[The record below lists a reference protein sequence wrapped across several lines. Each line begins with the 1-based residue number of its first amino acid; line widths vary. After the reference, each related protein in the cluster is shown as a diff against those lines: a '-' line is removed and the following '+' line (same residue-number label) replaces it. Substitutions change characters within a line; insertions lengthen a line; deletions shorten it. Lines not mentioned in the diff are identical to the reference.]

1 MDNFKI
7 CIKYRLSTIL
17 RWGPGYVV
25 PSILQTQ
32 HLALTDLDDL
42 ALRTA
47 SMSAGGAEA
56 EWLRAIWF
64 LKGYTSS
71 GTFLPVLVHLLGR
84 HSSVNFFFFF
94 LVTCRDHFIGSF
106 YFTPIYC
113 STESHGSS
121 HPISSYG
128 NPHCLGTVPDAHLP
142 VCCSGPTMLL
152 LPSMSSPYI
161 MFWSTHGLLTPPI
174 FSKWYFWS
182 AILVSLF
189 SFLWIRKIMCVLNP
203 PSVHKHSSSDSWCKN
218 YFQKHE
224 NRLGDDVQCSLSPQL
239 KGEKRQNHR
248 IV

>member
-1 MDNFKI
+1 MARYPSFPCPLLEFSQWSHWRLFK
-7 CIKYRLSTIL
+7 
-17 RWGPGYVV
+17 
-25 PSILQTQ
+25 
-32 HLALTDLDDL
+32 
-42 ALRTA
+42 
-47 SMSAGGAEA
+47 EA
-56 EWLRAIWF
+56 DSKRQEKKFQYL
-64 LKGYTSS
+64 
-71 GTFLPVLVHLLGR
+71 
-84 HSSVNFFFFF
+84 
-94 LVTCRDHFIGSF
+94 TCRGHFIGSF

-161 MFWSTHGLLTPPI
+161 IFWLTHGLLTPPI
-174 FSKWYFWS
+174 FSKWYFWY

-218 YFQKHE
+218 LLSQAWE
-224 NRLGDDVQCSLSPQL
+224 QSGWWCSVLIVTSAEGG
-239 KGEKRQNHR
+239 KKRQNHR